1 MKKKNFGI
9 ISFFAA
15 ITLVLSACI
24 FESDGDGLETWL
36 SDRGMPSNYQVQTLE
51 IKNLKP
57 TSAKV
62 YLDTMADM
70 ARSSAVF
77 GHVSNLTHDLVF
89 DFVFDKPK
97 DTLFLS
103 KFVSSDSANAYLVLY
118 WQQDL
123 YKSKWFPK
131 KELPYSEK
139 LDLTVSWKFENSSS
153 SKFVDSIFDVTD
165 SAWREELAEW
175 NPSKSADTVFKMKMS
190 AGDTAVRIQMPAA
203 LVADLK
209 KIKKG
214 NHLQLRLSAP
224 GASREYRFWGS
235 NTDDPPYLALS
246 ANAKETVIMNPM
258 RIAHL
263 LKNEEDCADCLVLHG
278 GVLDSLVVEVPPE
291 PVLEA
296 LSEFYGDEFPYTEGD
311 GKDVRQTVIHAQIT
325 MLRDDSKGSNEF
337 GWPIQVLSASYLDSA
352 DMIYTDDEDLRYCHL
367 EGYHIDSLGVL
378 KSGHPNLV
386 FRKGDS
392 LTLQLTYGLR
402 DFINNASDGRNIK
415 FMVRL
420 GKPFLQERD
429 PDYENYI
436 ASKAD
441 TLYNS
446 NGKPV
451 YVAKGDTV
459 TKYFSIDYA
468 RYDFTTAMENPL
480 TLKLWLASKRGDE

>member
-1 MKKKNFGI
+1 MKKKNFWFL
-9 ISFFAA
+9 SFFAA

-24 FESDGDGLETWL
+24 FESDDDGLETWL
-36 SDRGMPSNYQVQTLE
+36 SDRGMPSNYLVQTLE
-51 IKNLKP
+51 IKDLKP
-57 TSAKV
+57 ASAKV
-62 YLDTMADM
+62 FMDTMADM
-70 ARSSAVF
+70 ARANAVF

-89 DFVFDKPK
+89 DFVFDEPK
-97 DTLFLS
+97 DTTFLPLF
-103 KFVSSDSANAYLVLY
+103 KSSDSAKVVLVLY
-118 WQQDL
+118 WQKDF
-123 YKSKWFPK
+123 YKSMWFPK
-131 KELPYSEK
+131 NDLPYSEK
-139 LDLTVSWKFENSSS
+139 LDISVSWKFENSSR
-153 SKFVDSIFDVTD
+153 SKFVDSILDVTD

-175 NPSKSADTVFKMKMS
+175 NPAKSADTVFKMKVK
-190 AGDTAVRIQMPAA
+190 AGDTAISMPLPSA
-203 LVADLK
+203 LVDDLK

-214 NHLQLRLSAP
+214 NHLQLRISAP
-224 GASREYRFWGS
+224 GATHEYRFWGS
-235 NTDDPPYLALS
+235 DMDDAPYLALS
-246 ANAKETVIMNPM
+246 ANAKETVTMNPM

-263 LKNEEDCADCLVLHG
+263 VKNEEDCADCLVLHG

-296 LSEFYGDEFPYTEGD
+296 LSEFYGDEFPYD

-325 MLRDDSKGSNEF
+325 MFRDDSKGSNEL
-337 GWPIQVLSASYLDSA
+337 GWPIQVISSSYLDSA
-352 DMIYTDDEDLRYCHL
+352 EMIYTADEDLRYCHL
-367 EGYHIDSLGVL
+367 EGYHLDSLGIL

-420 GKPFLQERD
+420 GKPFLQEWD

-436 ASKAD
+436 ASDAD
-441 TLYNS
+441 TLFNS
-446 NGKPV
+446 RGNPV

-468 RYDFTTAMENPL
+468 RYDFTSAMENPL